1 MVVRLRRVLIVAAMA
16 CLFSLAIACTPG
28 GGGSSPGSSPGT
40 GGSPAP
46 ASQAPVDRYNY

>member
-1 MVVRLRRVLIVAAMA
+1 MVVWLRRVLIVGAIA

-28 GGGSSPGSSPGT
+28 GGGSSPGARPQT